1 MKIQYRDSVC
11 KIKDVAITSERITG
25 RGGLSLFLRYLEKSN
40 LFSLLESVFK
50 SLRKSRKG
58 KSVSFILR
66 QIMVFMMDGTSRAI
80 SHFDILQKDEGYAA
94 ALEVKQERLLS
105 SHSVKRYFKKFTS
118 LGLSKLYRNVLNTL
132 FIWRLKI
139 EKPDRIV
146 LDIDTMVL
154 DNSSSK
160 VRYGVKP
167 TYKKGV
173 KGFQNLQITWNGRV
187 VDAIFRNGSSHSNHG
202 NDVKTSFKRIVH
214 LIRKNYREDVEIIIT
229 LDSGFFSEENYNFF
243 DTVLKVYFVGVGKM
257 YSDLKEYL
265 SQIPQEYYNEY
276 SNKQNVWH
284 YVELGDRRR
293 NWKECGFL
301 RAIYTRFITDDNG
314 QVLME
319 FSRPDTILYTN
330 MGCSSFD
337 KQSEKEVLF
346 SAEEIISLAHG
357 RGNSELVNRSFKE
370 FMVKET
376 LPFKNFGMNAA
387 YYYIMAITHFCF
399 VSFKIDNLEIVE
411 CIDKNAMP
419 NTFRRKI
426 IDFAAKIVKK
436 GNNIILKVS
445 RSVWEGINFEALWV
459 AVNKVPLVTIPLNC
473 Y

>member
-1 MKIQYRDSVC
+1 MKIQHRDSVC
-11 KIKDVAITSERITG
+11 KIKDIDITSEKITG
-25 RGGLSLFLRYLEKSN
+25 RGGLSLILRYLETIG
-40 LFSLLESVFK
+40 LFTLLESVFK
-50 SLRKSRKG
+50 PLRKSRKG
-58 KSVSFILR
+58 KSVSLILR
-66 QIMVFMMDGTSRAI
+66 QILAFMLDGTSHAI
-80 SHFDILQKDEGYAA
+80 SHFDILRKDDGYAA
-94 ALEVKQERLLS
+94 ALEVNQENLQS
-105 SHSVKRYFKKFTS
+105 SHAVKRFFRKFTS
-118 LGLSKLYRNVLNTL
+118 LGLAKLYRNIINTL

-139 EKPDRIV
+139 EKPTRIV

-160 VRYGVKP
+160 VRYGVRP

-173 KGFQNLQITWNGRV
+173 RGFQNLQITWHGRL

-202 NDVKTSFKRIVH
+202 NDVKTSFTRLVN

-229 LDSGFFSEENYNFF
+229 LDSGFFSEENYTFF
-243 DTVLKVYFVGVGKM
+243 DNVLKVYFVGVGKM
-257 YSDLKEYL
+257 YSDIKEYL
-265 SQIPQEYYNEY
+265 TQIPKEYYTEY

-284 YVELGDRRR
+284 YVEFGDRRK

-301 RAIYTRFITDDNG
+301 RAIYTRFITDDTG

-337 KQSEKEVLF
+337 KQCEKEVLF

-357 RGNSELVNRSFKE
+357 RGSSELVNKSFKE
-370 FMVKET
+370 FMVEET

-399 VSFKIDNLEIVE
+399 VSFKIDNLEVVS
-411 CIDKNAMP
+411 CIDKEAMP

-426 IDFAAKIVKK
+426 IDIAAKIVKK
-436 GNNIILKVS
+436 SNSIILKVP
-445 RSVWEGINFEALWV
+445 RSVWNGINFQALWE
-459 AVNKVPLVTIPLNC
+459 AVNRPPPVFIPINC